1 MRPLTPQRA
10 VVWMTLLLAG
20 AGCRVD
26 DARSAQARTAHRPAP
41 TPFRF
46 GRAATSAEIVAW
58 DIDVDT
64 LGRGLPEGRGTAAR
78 GATLYGEKCAACH
91 GLKGEG
97 GMAGLAPPL
106 IGREPRDGFPFG
118 RDARLVKTVG
128 NYWPYAT
135 TLYDY
140 INRAMPLTAP
150 SSLTPDDVYS
160 LTAYLLERNGIISPD
175 LVVDRAS
182 LPHVRMPA
190 HGRFVR
196 DDRTGGPEVR

>member
-1 MRPLTPQRA
+1 
-10 VVWMTLLLAG
+10 MT
-20 AGCRVD
+20 RVP
-26 DARSAQARTAHRPAP
+26 ARE
-41 TPFRF
+41 PFRF
-46 GRAATSAEIVAW
+46 GRAATSAEIAAW

-64 LGRGLPEGRGTAAR
+64 LGRGLPEGSGTAAR

-106 IGREPRDGFPFG
+106 IGREPREGFPFG
-118 RDARLVKTVG
+118 RDTRFVKTVG

-140 INRAMPLTAP
+140 INRAMPLTGP
-150 SSLTPDDVYS
+150 GSLTPDAVYS
-160 LTAYLLERNGIISPD
+160 LSAFLLERNEIISPD
-175 LVVDRAS
+175 LVLDRAS
-182 LPHVRMPA
+182 LPRVRMPA

-196 DDRTGGPEVR
+196 DDRKGSPEVR